1 MFGKGYQVWL
11 SIPPPELAPKTPHRR
26 ARHRT
31 AAVTAAGHS
40 ELDQSPEFN
49 TQTENCPVR
58 NVLSRALGK
67 WHMLILY
74 ELSRGPLRFNAL
86 RRAIGDVTQRVLT
99 ENLRS
104 LERDGYLNREVNPN
118 PPVAVTYSLTPLGQE
133 LAVLQFDLMKWA
145 VTRMPQ
151 VDAARSS
158 FDNNG

>member
-1 MFGKGYQVWL
+1 MVAVQL
-11 SIPPPELAPKTPHRR
+11 R
-26 ARHRT
+26 A
-31 AAVTAAGHS
+31 A
-40 ELDQSPEFN
+40 
-49 TQTENCPVR
+49 
-58 NVLSRALGK
+58 LSRAEVEVVR
-67 WHMLILY
+67 WHRTREY
-74 ELSRGPLRFNAL
+74 
-86 RRAIGDVTQRVLT
+86 
-99 ENLRS
+99 NLRS